1 MKKIIGI
8 IRPFQIE
15 QTFMVY
21 EDGNKIDIIKTTL
34 ENLHPSLFELI
45 EKYQIGQLDLV
56 GPKKYL
62 KGVANQIQKA
72 KEKETKYNLVEDLE
86 INII

>member
-8 IRPFQIE
+8 IKPFELNQSL
-15 QTFMVY
+15 MVY
-21 EDGNKIDIIKTTL
+21 EDGNKIDVCETTL
-34 ENLHPSLFELI
+34 NDLDKNLFPLMDKHQV
-45 EKYQIGQLDLV
+45 YRLDLV

-62 KGVANQIQKA
+62 KGFSEQVIAKGKA
-72 KEKETKYNLVEDLE
+72 KYNNAKEIE